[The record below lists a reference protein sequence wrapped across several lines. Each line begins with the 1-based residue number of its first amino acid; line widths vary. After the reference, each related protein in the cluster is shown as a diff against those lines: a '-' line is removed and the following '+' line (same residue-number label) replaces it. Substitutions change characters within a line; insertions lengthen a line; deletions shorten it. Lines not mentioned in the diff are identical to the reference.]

1 MGAIRE
7 RQEIEER
14 AEAERDREEERARQ
28 RQVEKER
35 REQAAAE
42 KQAATERQAAH
53 NQIHT
58 QQKALDT
65 IAQKGGMSST
75 SPCEQPS
82 TTTTAAA
89 DTSSEVSKKTKETF
103 MKEVSKIIVK
113 VLDPFRKADAT
124 RSKITTIEDFKHL
137 AKKLTEYIP
146 LKELKHCPRLEDLRF
161 TESVKKKTAEFVR
174 KYMLKFKDKYK
185 RSPQKY

>member
-1 MGAIRE
+1 MLVQDYFHQIHILRGYRKHRNIHK
-7 RQEIEER
+7 
-14 AEAERDREEERARQ
+14 DPVLQ

-58 QQKALDT
+58 QEKSSVNNTIDWSPVQQTALDT

-137 AKKLTEYIP
+137 AKKVIKIYGIN
-146 LKELKHCPRLEDLRF
+146 F
-161 TESVKKKTAEFVR
+161 ISVK
-174 KYMLKFKDKYK
+174 LK
-185 RSPQKY
+185 